1 MLSSETLGVTAER
14 FVTALKVPRHLL
26 RNLHDL
32 HARQWRLE
40 DETRHPDASP
50 LRVAEA
56 KRNIDA
62 CNRQRHRI
70 INAIDASVS
79 PVSTGRESR
88 YYSETVG
95 ELCDRLLILDLKQRA
110 VAAPQESDGVD
121 GPASGDVGTI
131 DLACQHLE
139 AVVTQLIDDL
149 AAGRAA
155 LPPRVGVKVYNG
167 AVA

>member
-1 MLSSETLGVTAER
+1 MLSSETLVATAER

-40 DETRHPDASP
+40 DEARHPDAPP

-56 KRNIDA
+56 KWNIDA
-62 CNRQRHRI
+62 CNLQRHRI

-79 PVSTGRESR
+79 PVTASREAR

-95 ELCDRLLILDLKQRA
+95 EFCDRLLILDLKRRA
-110 VAAPQESDGVD
+110 VAAPQDSDGFD
-121 GPASGDVGTI
+121 GPVSGDVGTI

-167 AVA
+167 AVI